1 MNKKS
6 IHTHSFNLVLLLLF
20 SYFFA
25 LMLEITLRYIPFS
38 SSASFLQIKQTEVET
53 LPYYIPVFYT
63 HVYTSL
69 FILLAGFTQF
79 NKVILKSH
87 KKIHRAI
94 GYLYVII
101 ILLFATPTGLIMG
114 IHANGGWVAQFFF
127 ITLAVLWWWFTFKAF
142 TTARQK
148 DFKKHREFM
157 IRSFALTLSAITLR
171 LWKVVL
177 VKLFHP
183 APMDVYMIIA
193 GLGWIPNLIIAEYF
207 IIKKMSSVK
216 HLFLKY

>member
-6 IHTHSFNLVLLLLF
+6 IPIHSFNLVLLLLF

-79 NKVILKSH
+79 NKVVLKKH
-87 KKIHRAI
+87 KKLHRSI
-94 GYLYVII
+94 GIIYVAL
-101 ILLFATPTGLIMG
+101 ILLFSAPSGFVMGL
-114 IHANGGWVAQFFF
+114 HANGGWLAKIFF
-127 ITLAVLWWWFTFKAF
+127 TALAV
-142 TTARQK
+142 
-148 DFKKHREFM
+148 FM
-157 IRSFALTLSAITLR
+157 
-171 LWKVVL
+171 VV
-177 VKLFHP
+177 
-183 APMDVYMIIA
+183 VYIQSIYYCQA
-193 GLGWIPNLIIAEYF
+193 KRF
-207 IIKKMSSVK
+207 
-216 HLFLKY
+216 